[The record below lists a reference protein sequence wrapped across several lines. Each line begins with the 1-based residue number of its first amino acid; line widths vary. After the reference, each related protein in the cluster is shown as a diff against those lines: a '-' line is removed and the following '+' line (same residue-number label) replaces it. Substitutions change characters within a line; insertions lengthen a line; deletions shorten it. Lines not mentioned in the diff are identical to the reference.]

1 MPLPRQQDPDP
12 WTTPQPIN
20 SPASSWLTE
29 LGLLGPLGCAGGAIL
44 VFLFAKLGL
53 VGPRVIFSL
62 VILLTLI
69 ATACCATD
77 RRRQNQPMLQAMFVA
92 GCLML
97 LVQGLLLLDF
107 LSVPS
112 SR

>member
-1 MPLPRQQDPDP
+1 MSPPSQQDPDP
-12 WTTPQPIN
+12 WTTPQPVDP
-20 SPASSWLTE
+20 PAGSWLCE
-29 LGLLGPLGCAGGAIL
+29 LGLLGPLGCTGGAII

-53 VGPRVIFSL
+53 LGPRVIFSL

-69 ATACCATD
+69 ATACCAAD
-77 RRRQNQPMLQAMFVA
+77 RRRQNQPMLQTMFVA